1 MKRIQRKRSKGWKM
15 HENCKYVG
23 RPGPW
28 GNIFQV
34 VEMERYH
41 GRKETPYTVWRVVL
55 RERSKHAESI
65 LTSTCRY
72 SYATKQLAQ
81 AAAVECYRKYHGIH
95 PGEPPNLAG
104 QLFMESVRM
113 ELSKYDSL
121 CCWCAEGEPC
131 HADVL
136 VEIVKEGPKE
146 FYRE

>member
-1 MKRIQRKRSKGWKM
+1 MP
-15 HENCKYVG
+15 ENCKYVG

-41 GRKETPYTVWRVVL
+41 GRNETPYTVWRVVL
-55 RERSKHAESI
+55 RERSRYAEGI

-81 AAAVECYRKYHGIH
+81 AADVDCYRKYHSIH
-95 PGEPPNLAG
+95 PDEPHNLAG
-104 QLFMESVRM
+104 ELFREQVRM
-113 ELSKYDSL
+113 ELSQYDSL

-136 VEIVKEGPKE
+136 VEIVKEGPRE
-146 FYRE
+146 FYR